1 MLHTFH
7 FPGNW
12 TLEVNPET
20 DFFDLYF
27 SHPETGER
35 ALYSIQPGE
44 RRHDSLPEWQ
54 PLVHEVPKEDG
65 TIGYICPLVT
75 KVNGKWKVAVMRNE
89 RHVGKRVE
97 TARKAW
103 DNPSDMPQLPSGV
116 EVKRHDLGRGDSNT
130 ARIVGGD
137 GIRMEIVVISGFE
150 KIPELPGK
158 SFWMKFE
165 TFAERHR
172 DDMGNAA
179 IGKAFMLGLLK

>member
-20 DFFDLYF
+20 NFFDLYF

-44 RRHDSLPEWQ
+44 RRHNSLPAWQ

-75 KVNGKWKVAVMRNE
+75 KINGKWYVAVMRNE

-150 KIPELPGK
+150 ELPGLPGK

-172 DDMGNAA
+172 DNMGNAA